1 MSFRPFSIIMRWKL
15 RSWLGL
21 MTVVCFVTFTFWKMS
36 DGNSLPYTRSP
47 YKGNRTMGS
56 SEIFTFQNRSI
67 RLLLYQSHPS
77 CVCEGTELASQVPTD
92 SFQAVEKRRAKE
104 YKQHQIR
111 KKTTTDKIIL
121 ALPNSPLQYPIHGFT
136 VAPMKKSVIPGLA
149 LHAGKREQY
158 KVSLSVQKG
167 VLSVSNNLAEVNV
180 EGQGQSK
187 LTFSSTDLKNLNH
200 LLSGVEYTSTV
211 YHINTLDMVLFS
223 FEEYDAI
230 FPITIRRPVVPVLHD
245 PGEDINSLVT
255 IATKTFLRYG
265 ELKVL
270 IDSIRQFYPDI
281 KIVIA
286 DDSLKPEPVSGKN
299 IEQYIMPPAQ
309 GWFAGRNLVIS
320 QITSKYFLWVDDD
333 FIFHNYT
340 RIESFVEIMEA
351 VPELD
356 VLGGDVGGNQFYFM
370 LTYDEGDEV
379 EGGCMRRFHQ
389 KVHGPLP
396 SFDGC
401 YLVDGVVNFFL
412 ARTDAVRRVG
422 FDPFLSRVAHTE
434 FFIDG
439 LGSLMVATC
448 RGLSVGH
455 QRKKLLSKYTK
466 YRFQNNEKAK
476 LAHHY
481 FKNHLKCIKY

>member
-1 MSFRPFSIIMRWKL
+1 MAQVVNGQGSL
-15 RSWLGL
+15 REGVTQFPVFVYPLWL
-21 MTVVCFVTFTFWKMS
+21 
-36 DGNSLPYTRSP
+36 
-47 YKGNRTMGS
+47 
-56 SEIFTFQNRSI
+56 Q
-67 RLLLYQSHPS
+67 
-77 CVCEGTELASQVPTD
+77 
-92 SFQAVEKRRAKE
+92 
-104 YKQHQIR
+104 
-111 KKTTTDKIIL
+111 
-121 ALPNSPLQYPIHGFT
+121 
-136 VAPMKKSVIPGLA
+136 
-149 LHAGKREQY
+149 
-158 KVSLSVQKG
+158 VSLSVQKG
-167 VLSVSNNLAEVNV
+167 VLSVSNSLAEVNV

-211 YHINTLDMVLFS
+211 YHINTLDMGKTYFS
-223 FEEYDAI
+223 
-230 FPITIRRPVVPVLHD
+230 T
-245 PGEDINSLVT
+245 DINSLVT

-309 GWFAGRNLVIS
+309 
-320 QITSKYFLWVDDD
+320 
-333 FIFHNYT
+333 
-340 RIESFVEIMEA
+340 
-351 VPELD
+351 
-356 VLGGDVGGNQFYFM
+356 
-370 LTYDEGDEV
+370 
-379 EGGCMRRFHQ
+379 
-389 KVHGPLP
+389 
-396 SFDGC
+396 
-401 YLVDGVVNFFL
+401 
-412 ARTDAVRRVG
+412 
-422 FDPFLSRVAHTE
+422 VAHTE

>member
-1 MSFRPFSIIMRWKL
+1 
-15 RSWLGL
+15 
-21 MTVVCFVTFTFWKMS
+21 
-36 DGNSLPYTRSP
+36 
-47 YKGNRTMGS
+47 
-56 SEIFTFQNRSI
+56 Q
-67 RLLLYQSHPS
+67 
-77 CVCEGTELASQVPTD
+77 
-92 SFQAVEKRRAKE
+92 
-104 YKQHQIR
+104 
-111 KKTTTDKIIL
+111 
-121 ALPNSPLQYPIHGFT
+121 
-136 VAPMKKSVIPGLA
+136 
-149 LHAGKREQY
+149 
-158 KVSLSVQKG
+158 VSLSVQKG
-167 VLSVSNNLAEVNV
+167 VLSVSNSLAEVNV

-211 YHINTLDMVLFS
+211 YHINTLDMGNKPVFNHS
-223 FEEYDAI
+223 FHASWH
-230 FPITIRRPVVPVLHD
+230 VLHQSYTLLLD
-245 PGEDINSLVT
+245 KFMPLLVQKIKQFRDINSLVT

-309 GWFAGRNLVIS
+309 VSWFTQIKIWLTQISTRDRLYLSSIIYFTSVLHIYRDIWSTGEILLCCDSLLLCCGCICNTFLYLHCLYCHLHFFCVCLQLFSIGRVLGFLGQHRFLDTGIWRYFVNITYIVLKFG
-320 QITSKYFLWVDDD
+320 ITS
-333 FIFHNYT
+333 
-340 RIESFVEIMEA
+340 S
-351 VPELD
+351 
-356 VLGGDVGGNQFYFM
+356 
-370 LTYDEGDEV
+370 
-379 EGGCMRRFHQ
+379 
-389 KVHGPLP
+389 
-396 SFDGC
+396 
-401 YLVDGVVNFFL
+401 
-412 ARTDAVRRVG
+412 
-422 FDPFLSRVAHTE
+422 FLSRFYFFTE